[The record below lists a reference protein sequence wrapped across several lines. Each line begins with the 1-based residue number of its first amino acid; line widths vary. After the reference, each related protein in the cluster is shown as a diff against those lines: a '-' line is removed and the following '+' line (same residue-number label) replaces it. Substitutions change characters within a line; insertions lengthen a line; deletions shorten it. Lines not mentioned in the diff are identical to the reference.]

1 MILAAYREDFR
12 YSLRHPRVRSGVLVS
27 AVAVFVMLLTGV
39 AYWWPALNAS
49 ATLKLQIEQK
59 RRQAVEAS
67 TSAQLVLVSRRAVQ
81 HVEQIEKKLA
91 ASGTQVNLVQ
101 NLSTLARQH
110 NVKILSEAYEEG
122 KAKDGYKPFVH
133 ELTLQGGYA
142 ELRQFLTALKDLPTF
157 TIVQD
162 AVMSRAGNAAV
173 IKAQLRMHTY
183 RKVEN
188 NPSGEK

>member
-1 MILAAYREDFR
+1 MLEAYLEDFR
-12 YSLRHPRVRSGVLVS
+12 YSLRHPRVRAGMLVSVVAVLV
-27 AVAVFVMLLTGV
+27 MLMLGV
-39 AYWWPALNAS
+39 AYWWPAWNAA
-49 ATLKLQIEQK
+49 ATLKAQIEQK

-67 TSAQLVLVSRRAVQ
+67 YSAQLAQISRRAAQ
-81 HVEQIEKKLA
+81 HIAQIEKKLE

-101 NLSTLARQH
+101 NLATLARRH
-110 NVKILSEAYEEG
+110 NVKILSEAYEQG
-122 KAKDGYKPFVH
+122 KAKDGYVPFVH

-142 ELRQFLTALKDLPTF
+142 ELRQFLVALQELPTF
-157 TIVQD
+157 TVVQD

-188 NPSGEK
+188 RALSAK